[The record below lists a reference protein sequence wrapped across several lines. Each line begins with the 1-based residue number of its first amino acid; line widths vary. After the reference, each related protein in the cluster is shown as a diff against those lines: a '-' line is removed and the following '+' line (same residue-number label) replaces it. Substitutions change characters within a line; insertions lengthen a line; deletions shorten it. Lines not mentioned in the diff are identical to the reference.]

1 MTNNTAL
8 ETFSTNLNSFDPA
21 TLALF
26 CKASHLV
33 AKNGS
38 GKASTKAE
46 MQVVLNSWLIGNSSS
61 ACPWEIIDLD
71 DRHSGFQGFA
81 AGRDYDGDGKYDE
94 IVFAFAGTNSLLDKV
109 TSDFQILVNQVPG
122 QANKAEEFYNEVM
135 YTRVPS
141 PLEGISAVFADN
153 INPNAFVTFTG
164 HSLGG
169 SIAQIMAVNHDK
181 SAVTFN
187 APGMK
192 WQCDAWESD
201 AGVVNFVNMND
212 PIGCYRAH
220 VGTTLYYM
228 PDGIVNSEFK
238 PHSDYFEQD
247 FSKYITLPSSVQWE
261 HHHAASLQIYDTKH
275 KGLFTST
282 TLELWA
288 NKEYLEEAVD
298 IVQKYF
304 GSKGTLQR
312 AHEYEVGGS
321 IYFVGDK
328 KAETIYAGK
337 NDSLLYGN
345 DGSDKIY
352 GGKGDDSIYGGN
364 DNDLLNGNRGNDKI
378 YGGSGNDTINGGI
391 GNDTVDGGEGYDT
404 YSFATGD
411 GNDTIS
417 EGADYRDGK
426 ILING
431 AKLKSIRLNEETNE
445 YTTNISDVTAA
456 WSGQDGDNL
465 VIYYGKEN
473 NRDVITIKNFADK
486 DYDIEV
492 KENGGGGGNGDGD
505 GGGGGGGAGN
515 IPDDEEDTN
524 NCICGNEECG
534 HNNNSEGCECA
545 PEDCPCGEEDKPHRP
560 EDDNNLDEDGML
572 TTNHNRYE
580 EDFNSAN
587 EAPPFVIDPVL
598 IDLNGDG
605 IKTTS
610 VDKGAY
616 FDHENDGFE
625 ELSAWVDDNDGI
637 LVIDKNNNKKIDG
650 GNEIFGDNYIKE
662 DGTKATSG
670 FDALSDLDSNNDG
683 KIDSNDE
690 KFNDIKILKGDGTF
704 LTLEEAGVASIGL
717 DSVTSNTTDE
727 NGNTIISQGT
737 YTKTDGT
744 TGTIGDFQLQA
755 DKSISLEAAKVSVSS
770 DIEELPDIKAHGTV
784 HSLHQAMA
792 LDSTGELQQLVE
804 SYITASSSETK
815 RQLVKQMLYKW
826 TNAESV
832 VPNSRGSNVD
842 ARDLH
847 VLEQFLGEKFVGI
860 DSTGNPNNQACNFI
874 NSAFSNLQAYIY
886 AKLESKTT
894 LAPIFDMLA
903 IYHDTDADIVSYDLE
918 LIEAHI
924 DAKIQ
929 EDTAAGK
936 ELLASFAQAFSAL
949 GYSYTNEY
957 KRFCEHF
964 ASLGSEYKLI
974 LDTADKS
981 VINGSND
988 NDNIEG
994 TAKDEVVFAGAGND
1008 TIHSR
1013 QGNDVVY
1020 GEEGDDYIDT
1030 CEDDDYIDG
1039 GSGNDT
1045 ILAGDG
1051 NDTVYGGDGDDSID
1065 TGSGDD
1071 VIYGGAGND
1080 TIINNNNSSDYI
1092 DGGAGNDNITTFGGH
1107 DTIIGGAGDDYINN
1121 SGGDDTYI
1129 YNLGDG
1135 NDTIQD
1141 VHGNDVIEFG
1151 EGITTNNIKFRG
1163 ENNDMIIEFEGNEGS
1178 IRVKDCFNNEH
1189 NRKIDSY
1196 KFSDGTILSYDE
1208 VASLMNEQSEAAV
1221 ACLDVPNSDISSIST
1236 PDINKI
1242 IQDMV
1247 SYNVQNDM
1255 IVNIASDINKEQEI
1269 ILTTAQG

>member
-1 MTNNTAL
+1 MLNALPYSTLTNNTG
-8 ETFSTNLNSFDPA
+8 NSILSPSF
-21 TLALF
+21 LALMS
-26 CKASHLV
+26 KASYCRDRSNNKFECTQDSIDYWL
-33 AKNGS
+33 KQE
-38 GKASTKAE
+38 STT
-46 MQVVLNSWLIGNSSS
+46 QNSWQVIS
-61 ACPWEIIDLD
+61 ED
-71 DRHSGFQGFA
+71 DGMDGFQGFA

-94 IVFAFAGTNSLLDKV
+94 IIFAFTGTNSFLDIA
-109 TSDFQILVNQVPG
+109 TSDVQIAINRVPG
-122 QANKAEEFYNEVM
+122 QVNKAEKFYESVM
-135 YTRVPS
+135 YTKE
-141 PLEGISAVFADN
+141 EGSSKEVVMTLADN
-153 INPNAFVTFTG
+153 IDPNATITFTG

-169 SIAQIMAVNHDK
+169 TIAQVMAANHNK

-187 APGMK
+187 APGVSMPTG
-192 WQCDAWESD
+192 SNTS
-201 AGVVNFVNMND
+201 GIINYVNMND
-212 PIGCYRAH
+212 PIGCYHANAD
-220 VGTTLYYM
+220 TTLYYM

-288 NKEYLEEAVD
+288 SKKYLEEAVD

-345 DGSDKIY
+345 NGNDKIY
-352 GGKGDDSIYGGN
+352 GGKGDDSIYGGG

-378 YGGSGNDTINGGI
+378 YGGSGNDTINGGV

-431 AKLKSIRLNEETNE
+431 AKLKSIRLDEETNE

-456 WSGQDGDNL
+456 WSGQDGDDL

-534 HNNNSEGCECA
+534 HNNNPEGCECT

-637 LVIDKNNNKKIDG
+637 LIIDKNNNKKIDG

-755 DKSISLEAAKVSVSS
+755 DKSISLEATKVSVSS

-847 VLEQFLGEKFVGI
+847 ALEQFLGEKFVGI
-860 DSTGNPNNQACNFI
+860 DNTGNPNNQACNFI

-929 EDTAAGK
+929 EDAAAGK

-1020 GEEGDDYIDT
+1020 GEEGDDY
-1030 CEDDDYIDG
+1030 
-1039 GSGNDT
+1039 GNDT

-1151 EGITTNNIKFRG
+1151 EGIT
-1163 ENNDMIIEFEGNEGS
+1163 
-1178 IRVKDCFNNEH
+1178 
-1189 NRKIDSY
+1189 
-1196 KFSDGTILSYDE
+1196 
-1208 VASLMNEQSEAAV
+1208 
-1221 ACLDVPNSDISSIST
+1221 
-1236 PDINKI
+1236 
-1242 IQDMV
+1242 
-1247 SYNVQNDM
+1247 
-1255 IVNIASDINKEQEI
+1255 KE
-1269 ILTTAQG
+1269 